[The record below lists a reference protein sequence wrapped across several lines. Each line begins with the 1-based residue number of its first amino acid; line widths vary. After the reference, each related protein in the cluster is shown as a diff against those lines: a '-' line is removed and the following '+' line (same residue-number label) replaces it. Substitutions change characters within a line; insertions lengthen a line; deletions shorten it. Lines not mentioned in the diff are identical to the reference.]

1 VVGII
6 GRKVPAP
13 MAERHTC
20 APAWRGSN
28 AMSLSALL
36 RNVDLTLE
44 CKSCG
49 HLIIKKGDWFITAS
63 TFKCDQCKGE
73 VRLTY
78 SDKVALFDKHAHL
91 A

>member
-1 VVGII
+1 MG
-6 GRKVPAP
+6 
-13 MAERHTC
+13 
-20 APAWRGSN
+20 
-28 AMSLSALL
+28 LSARL

-44 CKSCG
+44 CERCG

-63 TFKCDQCKGE
+63 TFKCAECKGE

-78 SDKVALFDKHAHL
+78 SGKVALFAKHAHL

>member
-1 VVGII
+1 
-6 GRKVPAP
+6 
-13 MAERHTC
+13 
-20 APAWRGSN
+20 
-28 AMSLSALL
+28 MSLSALL

-44 CKSCG
+44 CNGCG
-49 HLIIKKGDWFITAS
+49 HSIIKKGDWFITAS

-78 SDKVALFDKHAHL
+78 SDKVALFAKHAHL

>member
-1 VVGII
+1 
-6 GRKVPAP
+6 
-13 MAERHTC
+13 
-20 APAWRGSN
+20 
-28 AMSLSALL
+28 MSLSALL

-49 HLIIKKGDWFITAS
+49 HLIIKKGEWFIGAS

-91 A
+91 VH